1 MIRRNDIPLIAVN
14 IFTSG
19 PGGKGF
25 GKTKPMFADEFLKYV
40 KRIEKLNGKKV
51 SFNIEANYEDQRVIK
66 ELLGNG
72 MDVVRQL
79 LKASHVDIYRA
90 SPVGEPFDMRKTQAF
105 AKFRDILRKQYM
117 QAPVK
122 GRRTRMDA
130 VASMGATRSANPLW
144 HEIWYAMKDI
154 G

>member
-1 MIRRNDIPLIAVN
+1 MINRNDIPLIAVN
-14 IFTSG
+14 ILTSG
-19 PGGKGF
+19 PSGKGF
-25 GKTKPMFADEFLKYV
+25 GKTNPMFADDFLKYV
-40 KRIEKLNGKKV
+40 KRIERLNGKKV

-72 MDVVRQL
+72 MDVVREL
-79 LKASHVDIYRA
+79 LKVSHVDIYRA
-90 SPVGEPFDMRKTQAF
+90 SPVGEPFDIRKTQAF

-122 GRRTRMDA
+122 RRRTRKDA
-130 VASMGATRSANPLW
+130 MRSMGATLTPNPLW
-144 HEIWYAMKDI
+144 HEIWFAMKDI